1 MLRSVIA
8 AIVFLVAGQNAIANE
23 AGNRLASEIAARAAN
38 EGRVG
43 EMVFRL
49 ESSSGSVRERR
60 ALMMH
65 SDQGKT
71 VQIAIYFTHPAA
83 IADTAFLSHDHLEGT
98 DENWLYLPATER
110 VRRLPVSER
119 GSNFMGSDLTYGD
132 IKDNFKFGLDDWRF
146 THGGTDK
153 TTGHEVLKGVA
164 RTSSVAEELGY
175 GSFVAQID
183 PQTLFPVQIMY
194 ADTDGEALKR
204 VEVLE
209 QDRIGGAWT
218 AIRFK
223 VENLQTGHTT
233 HVHFEGMR
241 YYPGLD
247 SKMFSSARLAAG
259 VPLLN

>member
-1 MLRSVIA
+1 MLRSVIV
-8 AIVFLVAGQNAIANE
+8 AIAFLVIGQNAIANE
-23 AGNRLASEIAARAAN
+23 AGDRLAGEIAARNAN

-49 ESSSGSVRERR
+49 ESSSGSIRERR

-65 SDQGKT
+65 SDQGET

-83 IADTAFLSHDHLEGT
+83 IADTAFLSHDHLQGS

-146 THGGTDK
+146 THGGTEK
-153 TTGHEVLKGVA
+153 TTGHEILKGAA
-164 RTSSVAEELGY
+164 RTPSVAKELGY
-175 GSFVAQID
+175 GSFVAKVD
-183 PQTLFPVQIMY
+183 LKTLFPVQITY
-194 ADTDGEALKR
+194 ADADGEALKR

-209 QDRIGGAWT
+209 QALIGGAWT

-241 YYPGLD
+241 YVPDLD
-247 SKMFSSARLAAG
+247 SKMFSSARLASGA
-259 VPLLN
+259 PSLN